1 MKILDSINKS
11 HINLRTFFFLVIVF
25 SFSFFLTSSSHVMA
39 LGGTSESGLT
49 KDELQSTFV
58 NLERIKTQINLVNS
72 SINGGDADGSFYHSY
87 IPHSTTFPVIKKT
100 ISKIDP
106 ASAAN
111 LESLLTDLPVTIKS
125 QISNNSS
132 LPSSNIKPDLN
143 QIQNLIGNVN
153 ALVISQTNSSEQN
166 LLYLQASLVLLKD
179 ALQSYNISNVANNAN
194 AMAEN
199 KFSKVDYENT
209 LGLLN
214 ASKNLFNK
222 SAITEKNTVSET
234 KGLFAQLEDA
244 VKSKQ
249 SPQNLSKIYYSI
261 ERAYSKGLS
270 PYSNGEGNPGTTA
283 QYLAN
288 IRELLSKVGDSVDDG
303 DYTQAGKFATTAY
316 LDNYEYLEAPIEK
329 INATLMSGIEV
340 DMRENL
346 RGMINAHRPSEEI
359 SLFIDKSILQ
369 KLDVVEPL
377 LKNET
382 GNGVLPNTA
391 NVPKTLANID
401 ALQQGFGVYTGERK
415 EMGQANDS
423 QKQEVRNNID
433 QIRLKLN
440 EMLDL
445 YKKGNSAE
453 ALSVARSAYL
463 DSYENIEIPLRPINP
478 DFTLDMEI
486 KFAELRNQM
495 QSQKPFADVEKK
507 VIEIRK
513 GLDESERLVSGTGVV
528 APTIA
533 FSSSFS
539 IIFREGLESALIIG
553 AILTYLEASRNERFK
568 KHVYYGIFIAV
579 AGTAVTW
586 VIAEHIIQ
594 ISGANRE
601 LIEAIAGLSA
611 VAVLFW
617 VSFWVLN
624 KIETKRWIEFVKAK
638 VWQATATGSV
648 MVFVMLSFFTVY
660 REGFETVLFYQ
671 AMLSYA
677 KHMELYVVLG
687 LVLGI
692 TVITAVALLIIKL
705 GKRLPLR
712 VLFGLTM
719 GLGAYMSVAFLGN
732 AIREFQEVGY
742 LPTTPVFGLVPR
754 LDINVASMTGI
765 HPTLES
771 MVGQI
776 ILLSV
781 YAIGSLYVLVI
792 QPRKKKKIEM
802 ARKSIGDM
810 PDHNR
815 K

>member
-1 MKILDSINKS
+1 M
-11 HINLRTFFFLVIVF
+11 FFFLAIVF
-25 SFSFFLTSSSHVMA
+25 SFSFFLPPSNHVMA
-39 LGGTSESGLT
+39 LGNPSASGLP
-49 KDELQSTFV
+49 KDELQSVFV
-58 NLERIKTQINLVNS
+58 NLERIRTQISLVNS

-87 IPHSTTFPVIKKT
+87 IPHTTTFPVIKKT
-100 ISKIDP
+100 INKIDLV
-106 ASAAN
+106 SSTT

-125 QISNNSS
+125 QLSNNGS
-132 LPSSNIKPDLN
+132 LSSSNIKSDLN
-143 QIQNLIGNVN
+143 QIQNLIGNIN
-153 ALVISQTNSSEQN
+153 TLVLSQTNSSDQN
-166 LLYLQASLVLLKD
+166 LLYLQTSLVLLKD
-179 ALQSYNISNVANNAN
+179 ALQSYDISNVANNVN
-194 AMAEN
+194 AIAEN

-214 ASKNLFNK
+214 ASKTLFNK
-222 SAITEKNTVSET
+222 STIMEKTNASEIKT
-234 KGLFAQLEDA
+234 LYSQLEDA

-249 SPQNLSKIYYSI
+249 RSQNISKIFYSM

-270 PYSNGEGNPGTTA
+270 PYSNSEGNYSTTA
-283 QYLAN
+283 QYFTN
-288 IRELLSKVGDSVDDG
+288 IRELMSKVDDSVDNG
-303 DYTQAGKFATTAY
+303 DYKQADKFATTAY
-316 LDNYEYLEAPIEK
+316 LDNYEFLEAPIEK
-329 INATLMSGIEV
+329 INATLMSDIEIN
-340 DMRENL
+340 MRENL
-346 RGMINAHRPSEEI
+346 RSMIHANGSSEEI

-369 KLDVVEPL
+369 KLDMVEPL
-377 LKNET
+377 LISEP
-382 GNGVLPNTA
+382 GNSVLQSTVNI
-391 NVPKTLANID
+391 PKTLANID

-415 EMGQANDS
+415 GMGQANDS
-423 QKQEVRNNID
+423 QKQEVRSDID

-445 YKKGNSAE
+445 YKKGNYAE

-486 KFAELRNQM
+486 KFAELRNMM

-579 AGTAVTW
+579 AGTFITW

-624 KIETKRWIEFVKAK
+624 KIETKRWVEFVKAK

-692 TVITAVALLIIKL
+692 SAIAVVALLIIKL

-732 AIREFQEVGY
+732 AVREFQEVGY
-742 LPTTPVFGLVPR
+742 LPTTPIFGLVPR

-771 MVGQI
+771 IIGQI
-776 ILLSV
+776 ILLTI
-781 YAIGSLYVLVI
+781 YAIGSLYVLII